1 MQAIPLIQKKVEAG
15 EPAPQERDPREWNP
29 SKRWNPFNSHKLLS
43 HVWRW
48 KEIKRGR
55 KIPPPVLVT
64 IDPTN
69 VCNLNCV
76 WCNAKY
82 IRDLRHGSLSE
93 KTLRDLANFLAHWK
107 QNGGASSFGVDAVCV
122 AGGGEPLLNRGTGQL
137 VDGLTGSGIQ
147 VGLVT
152 NGTMI
157 QDFVDSL
164 SRCTWVGVS
173 MDAGRPETFN
183 KLKGLPE
190 QSDLFEKI
198 IDNVG
203 ILTDYAKR
211 HFTRLGKVHPAY
223 GVSYKYLIYNK
234 ENIAEIYE
242 AAKLA
247 KEIGCKNI
255 HFRPAGTTWDKIGT
269 DDEINF
275 TKEDIELFN
284 EQITLALE
292 LDDDKFRRLRGDPQI
307 QFPV

>member
-1 MQAIPLIQKKVEAG
+1 M
-15 EPAPQERDPREWNP
+15 
-29 SKRWNPFNSHKLLS
+29 
-43 HVWRW
+43 
-48 KEIKRGR
+48 
-55 KIPPPVLVT
+55 
-64 IDPTN
+64 
-69 VCNLNCV
+69 
-76 WCNAKY
+76 
-82 IRDLRHGSLSE
+82 
-93 KTLRDLANFLAHWK
+93 
-107 QNGGASSFGVDAVCV
+107 
-122 AGGGEPLLNRGTGQL
+122 LNRGTGQL

-190 QSDLFEKI
+190 QSNLFEKI

-292 LDDDKFRRLRGDPQI
+292 LDDDKFGVYGVTHKFNSQFERANYFSRCYAIFMTAVFMPPGEAAKGQDGFTMGLCCDRRGSEKLELIQSMEDVSQI
-307 QFPV
+307 EKVWGGKEHWSIHDRINVAKECPRCTYQPHNEIYEQVILNDAMTYRFI